1 MSFLCKS
8 TPKKEELDMSEEGGL
23 GLTVAEKFFGLIL
36 LIIGAL
42 ATYYTF
48 TSTQT
53 LRDYTGFFGFLSI
66 IVLALGIILVTAKT
80 E

>member
-1 MSFLCKS
+1 MS
-8 TPKKEELDMSEEGGL
+8 SEEGGF
-23 GLTVAEKFFGLIL
+23 GLTAAEKFFGLLL

-53 LRDYTGFFGFLSI
+53 LGGFTGLFGFLSI
-66 IVLALGIILVTAKT
+66 VLLLLGLALIFAKT

>member
-1 MSFLCKS
+1 
-8 TPKKEELDMSEEGGL
+8 MSEEVGF

-36 LIIGAL
+36 LIVGAL

-48 TSTQT
+48 TSTNA
-53 LRDYTGFFGFLSI
+53 LGDYTGFFGFLSI
-66 IVLALGIILVTAKT
+66 IVLVLGIILVIAKT